1 MKHTAML
8 LLLLAV
14 SLAFANPVWTEDVVV
29 REAQDLSY
37 TGCTQQADDGSLIT
51 LWTQILDGENCLMAN
66 RISAL
71 GEEMWDSSLRIAGC
85 GLGIGGEQMVRCSD
99 DSYLVCWLEGQEE
112 LGSGHARLMANKID
126 LQGNL
131 LWTDGGV
138 LINNDCYFRFGA
150 TVTHYLIR
158 AHSSGGAYILVQ
170 PEPNLPAAYAYKLN
184 GSGNDTWSLIQPLIQ
199 AEQQLTLNDCLA
211 SFDDTDGLVV
221 SYHATS
227 QAGTNYNLATFNY
240 LNGSIRYHRSF
251 PLEPGEVGPHELFL
265 EGYYC
270 FFDAVMIAQTDT
282 RLRFRLFRFD
292 LEPYIE
298 QPEDLVLNPQPMPL
312 STHFKLEKTASLYY
326 RVLSST
332 PIDGV
337 TQVRTHT
344 YLWSHHQYYP
354 TQIWSGTGEVSYLDW
369 RFDDSMKAM
378 LIWST
383 NSGPDTPLIL
393 RGQAIDNSS
402 GEPVWPA
409 DGLVISENWD
419 SGCKPQVFG
428 WNTNPMYLLVE
439 KGSGGKSLRFLMRDY
454 GGNPLQPAADPL
466 SEALAGSAIPIAS
479 LAVNGHN
486 VLIYNDS
493 RHSGGNWLY
502 FQILSTDGELLLPS
516 GGIPIGSYG
525 PNIRLLGAINY
536 SSDRFA
542 VLYTDTN
549 TYLQIFDLVGN
560 PQWAGN
566 GLLVCPGAPYAGYA
580 KFCEHEGDI
589 YLGWL
594 IDYGTGTSQ
603 LYGQRISNLQKM
615 WGEPGRLLLEWIP
628 NPNVRMVNTPGRYFA
643 WFQRRSGSNNF
654 CTYCLLVDANGD
666 LLPGWNPQGTKI
678 FEAEASPNVWPIYSS
693 LVGEDLVCLIAGY
706 PSAPIFAQRVTPQ
719 ASFPWTEA
727 GVLVHEPPHLT
738 VGCAIDDNTLN
749 LIYDHT
755 EGSGTRSIRLQRVI
769 LNGGNLGYPSPGLQL
784 NTSTP
789 LELGKVSLA
798 RLECDALLG
807 VWSEQSNYQDD
818 GRDLYYRLIDPE
830 NELVGD
836 SQSSFGSHQG
846 DADNPRISTFGD
858 EAIVCWSDE
867 RTGIPAVGHLQTGIY
882 AQKLAYLSSSLPQEP
897 DTPSAGLAFVNCYP
911 NPFRG
916 SVQVNWSTKAAQPA
930 ELLICNIH
938 GQVVKRFRYML
949 LQSGEHSLYWDG
961 NDEQG
966 RQVSSGVYLLRL
978 RSGNESRTVKILRW

>member
-8 LLLLAV
+8 LLLLAT

-29 REAQDLSY
+29 REAQELSY

-71 GEEMWDSSLRIAGC
+71 GEEVWDSPLRIAGC

-99 DSYLVCWLEGQEE
+99 DNYLVCWLEVQ
-112 LGSGHARLMANKID
+112 GSSHARLMANKID

-131 LWTDGGV
+131 LWTDGGILV
-138 LINNDCYFRFGA
+138 NNDCYFRFGV
-150 TVTHYLIR
+150 TFTHYKIR
-158 AHSSGGAYILVQ
+158 AHSSGGAYIVVQ
-170 PEPNLPAAYAYKLN
+170 PDPNLPAAYAYKLN
-184 GSGNDTWSLIQPLIQ
+184 GSGNDTWSLNQPLIQ

-211 SFDDTDGLVV
+211 SFDDTEGLVV
-221 SYHATS
+221 SYHTTS
-227 QAGTNYNLATFNY
+227 QAGTNYNLAAY
-240 LNGSIRYHRSF
+240 SPLNGSIRYHRSF
-251 PLEPGEVGPHELFL
+251 PLEPGECGLHQLHL
-265 EGYYC
+265 RDYQYI
-270 FFDAVMIAQTDT
+270 FDVVMIAQTDT
-282 RLRFRLFRFD
+282 RLRFKVFRFN
-292 LEPYIE
+292 LNPATE
-298 QPEDLVLNPQPMPL
+298 QPGDLVLNPQPMPL
-312 STHFKLEKTASLYY
+312 STHYKLLDWFMSNT

-344 YLWSHHQYYP
+344 YRWSHHQYYP

-369 RFDDSMKAM
+369 RFDDSLKAM
-378 LIWST
+378 IVWST

-393 RGQAIDNSS
+393 RGQAIDNYS
-402 GEPVWPA
+402 GELVWPA

-439 KGSGGKSLRFLMRDY
+439 KGSDGKSLRFLMRDY

-493 RHSGGNWLY
+493 RHQGGNWLY

-516 GGIPIGSYG
+516 GGVPIGSYG

-536 SSDRFA
+536 GSDRFA
-542 VLYTDTN
+542 VLFTDTN
-549 TYLQIFDLVGN
+549 TYLQVFDLAGN

-566 GLLVCPGAPYAGYA
+566 GLLVCPGTPYAGYA

-594 IDYGTGTSQ
+594 IDYGTGTSR

-615 WGEPGRLLLEWIP
+615 WGESGRLLLQGIP

-643 WFQRRSGSNNF
+643 WFQRRPGSTSF
-654 CTYCLLVDANGD
+654 ATYCLLVDANGD

-678 FEAEASPNVWPIYSS
+678 FEAEASPNVWPIFSS
-693 LVGEDLVCLIAGY
+693 LVEEDLVCLIAGY

-719 ASFPWTEA
+719 AGFPWTEA
-727 GVLVHEPPHLT
+727 GVLIHEPHHLT
-738 VGCAIDDNTLN
+738 VGCAIDDNALN

-755 EGSGTRSIRLQRVI
+755 EGSGARSIRLQKVF
-769 LNGGNLGYPSPGLQL
+769 LNGGNLAYQYPGIQI

-789 LELGKVSLA
+789 HGLGNVSLA
-798 RLECDALLG
+798 RLESGILLG
-807 VWSEQSNYQDD
+807 VWSEQSNYQNED
-818 GRDLYYRLIDPE
+818 RDLYYRFIDPDGE
-830 NELVGD
+830 PVGA

-846 DADNPRISTFGD
+846 DADYPRISAFGN

-867 RTGIPAVGHLQTGIY
+867 RTGIPAVGHLQTGVY
-882 AQKLAYLSSSLPQEP
+882 AQKLSYLLSSLPQEP
-897 DTPSAGLAFVNCYP
+897 DTPSVGLAFGRCHP
-911 NPFRG
+911 NPFRA
-916 SVQVNWSTKAAQPA
+916 SVQVNWSTKDAQPA
-930 ELLICNIH
+930 ELLICNIR
-938 GQVVKRFRYML
+938 GQVVKCFRYPL
-949 LQSGEHSLYWDG
+949 LQPGEHSLNWDG

-966 RQVSSGVYLLRL
+966 RQVGSGVYLLRL
-978 RSGNESRTVKILRW
+978 RSGKESRTAKILRW

>member
-8 LLLLAV
+8 LLLLAT

-71 GEEMWDSSLRIAGC
+71 GEEMWDSPLRIAGC
-85 GLGIGGEQMVRCSD
+85 GLGIGGEQMVTCSD
-99 DSYLVCWLEGQEE
+99 DNYLVCWLEVQ
-112 LGSGHARLMANKID
+112 GSSHARLMANKID

-131 LWTDGGV
+131 LWTDGGILV
-138 LINNDCYFRFGA
+138 NNDCYFWHGA
-150 TVTHYLIR
+150 TVTHYLTR
-158 AHSSGGAYILVQ
+158 ANNSGGAYILVQ
-170 PEPNLPAAYAYKLN
+170 PDPNLPAAYAYKLN

-199 AEQQLTLNDCLA
+199 AEQQLTLNDCLVPLGD
-211 SFDDTDGLVV
+211 SDGLLV
-221 SYHATS
+221 SYYATS
-227 QAGTNYNLATFNY
+227 QAETNYNLTTFNY

-265 EGYYC
+265 ESYSY

-282 RLRFRLFRFD
+282 RLRFRLFGLD

-312 STHFKLEKTASLYY
+312 STHFKLDKAASLYY

-337 TQVRTHT
+337 TQVHLHT
-344 YLWSHHQYYP
+344 YIWLHHLYSHF
-354 TQIWSGTGEVSYLDW
+354 QIWSGTSEVSYLDW
-369 RFDDSMKAM
+369 CYDDTMKK
-378 LIWST
+378 IIVWSD
-383 NSGPDTPLIL
+383 NSGPYAPLIL
-393 RGQAIDNSS
+393 RGQMIDNSI
-402 GEPVWPA
+402 GQPAWPA

-419 SGCKPQVFG
+419 SGCKPRVFG

-439 KGSGGKSLRFLMRDY
+439 KGSGGKSLRFLMRDL
-454 GGNPLQPAADPL
+454 GGNSLLPAADPL

-493 RHSGGNWLY
+493 RHQGGNWMY
-502 FQILSTDGELLLPS
+502 FQILSANGELLLPA
-516 GGIPIGSYG
+516 GGVPIGSYG

-536 SSDRFA
+536 GSDRFA
-542 VLYTDTN
+542 VLYSDTN
-549 TYLQIFDLVGN
+549 TYLQVFDLAGN

-566 GLLVCPGAPYAGYA
+566 GLLISPGAAYSGYA
-580 KFCEHEGDI
+580 KLCEHEGDI

-615 WGEPGRLLLEWIP
+615 WGESGRLLLEGLP
-628 NPNVRMVNTPGRYFA
+628 NPNIRMVNTPGRYFA

-678 FEAEASPNVWPIYSS
+678 FEAAATPQVWPIFSS
-693 LVGEDLVCLIAGY
+693 LVEEDLVCLIAGY

-719 ASFPWTEA
+719 ADFPWNEA
-727 GVLVHEPPHLT
+727 GVLIHEPHHLT
-738 VGCAIDDNTLN
+738 IGCVIDDNFLN

-755 EGSGTRSIRLQRVI
+755 EGSGARSIRLQKVF
-769 LNGGNLGYPSPGLQL
+769 LNGGNLAYQYPGIQI

-789 LELGKVSLA
+789 HGLGNVSLA
-798 RLECDALLG
+798 RLESGILLG
-807 VWSEQSNYQDD
+807 VWSEQSNYQNED
-818 GRDLYYRLIDPE
+818 RDLYYRFINPDGEP
-830 NELVGD
+830 VGA

-846 DADNPRISTFGD
+846 DADNPRISAFGN

-867 RTGIPAVGHLQTGIY
+867 RTGIPAVGHLQTGVY
-882 AQKLAYLSSSLPQEP
+882 AQKLSYLPSSLPQEP
-897 DTPSAGLAFVNCYP
+897 DTPSAGLAFGRCHP
-911 NPFRG
+911 NPFRA
-916 SVQVNWSTKAAQPA
+916 SVQVNWSTKDAQPA
-930 ELLICNIH
+930 ELLICNIR
-938 GQVVKRFRYML
+938 GQVVKCFRYPL
-949 LQSGEHSLYWDG
+949 LQPGEHSLNWDG

-966 RQVSSGVYLLRL
+966 RQVGSGVYLLRL
-978 RSGNESRTVKILRW
+978 SSGKESRTAKILRW